1 MPIDVYE
8 QSFRMK
14 PLVMTAMV
22 FCLFFVSRASAAPD
36 AAIKSEKKST
46 DLQ

>member
-1 MPIDVYE
+1 
-8 QSFRMK
+8 MK

-36 AAIKSEKKST
+36 AAVKAEKEST
-46 DLQ
+46 NPR